1 MNYLARL
8 KALTAQN
15 SKKHLSHELTE
26 PTKGGQEPSKEA
38 FVSFV
43 STHGRRFSK
52 RDDESDAIDERAALA
67 AASVPACYLDV
78 WAALQ
83 IQRPHHIDSA
93 SWQLAIDDAGR
104 FLDAWGSLAVDM
116 NWSAGDLFDAPK
128 GGQPC
133 GLVWELKGG
142 RVGALG
148 EDHARLS
155 DGRTI
160 ERRRNVSLRE

>member
-15 SKKHLSHELTE
+15 NGKHLSHELTE
-26 PTKGGQEPSKEA
+26 LTKGGEDPPKEA

-43 STHGRRFSK
+43 SPHGRHFSK
-52 RDDESDAIDERAALA
+52 RDDSPTLSTSAPLWRLP
-67 AASVPACYLDV
+67 ASQPVIWTYGPL
-78 WAALQ
+78 LR
-83 IQRPHHIDSA
+83 IQRPRYIDLT
-93 SWQLAIDDAGR
+93 SWQLAVDDAGR
-104 FLDAWGSLAVDM
+104 FLDAWGSLAVGM

-128 GGQPC
+128 EGQPG

-160 ERRRNVSLRE
+160 ERLRNVSPRE

>member
-1 MNYLARL
+1 MSYLARL

-15 SKKHLSHELTE
+15 SGKHLPHELTE
-26 PTKGGQEPSKEA
+26 LTKGGEDPSKEA

-43 STHGRRFSK
+43 SPHGMHFSK
-52 RDDESDAIDERAALA
+52 CDDESDAIDERAALA
-67 AASVPACYLDV
+67 AASVPACYLNV

-83 IQRPHHIDSA
+83 IQRPPYIDSA

-104 FLDAWGSLAVDM
+104 FLDAWRSLAADM
-116 NWSAGDLFDAPK
+116 NWSARDLFDAPK
-128 GGQPC
+128 EGQPG

-148 EDHARLS
+148 EDHARLY

-160 ERRRNVSLRE
+160 ERLRNVSPRE